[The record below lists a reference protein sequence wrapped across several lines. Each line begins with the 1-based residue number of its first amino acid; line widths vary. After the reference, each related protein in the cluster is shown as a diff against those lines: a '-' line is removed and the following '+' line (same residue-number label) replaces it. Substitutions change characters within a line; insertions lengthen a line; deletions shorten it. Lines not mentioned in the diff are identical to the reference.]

1 MWVYKNTHMRYVSV
15 CVCEWVIYVLIEI
28 IFHMKKRE
36 KHKMRTTST
45 KETENNM
52 HNKITWSD

>member
-28 IFHMKKRE
+28 IFHMKKKR
-36 KHKMRTTST
+36 KT
-45 KETENNM
+45 
-52 HNKITWSD
+52 